1 MQEFSIGQ
9 RWISAAEL
17 HLGIGMVIEIEHR
30 TVSIVF
36 PATTE
41 TRIYARQNAPLSRVR
56 FKPGNWIQNQ
66 QGELLKVVGLEEA
79 QGLIVYRCEDEAG
92 QSVPLAEGK
101 LSHFLQLNRPG
112 ERLLHGQIDRNKWF
126 SLRTQTRQIANTLLQ
141 SSIYGLAGCRTS
153 LI

>member
-1 MQEFSIGQ
+1 MQEYSIGQ

-17 HLGIGMVIEIEHR
+17 HLGLGMVIEIEHR

-92 QSVPLAEGK
+92 
-101 LSHFLQLNRPG
+101 
-112 ERLLHGQIDRNKWF
+112 
-126 SLRTQTRQIANTLLQ
+126 
-141 SSIYGLAGCRTS
+141 
-153 LI
+153 